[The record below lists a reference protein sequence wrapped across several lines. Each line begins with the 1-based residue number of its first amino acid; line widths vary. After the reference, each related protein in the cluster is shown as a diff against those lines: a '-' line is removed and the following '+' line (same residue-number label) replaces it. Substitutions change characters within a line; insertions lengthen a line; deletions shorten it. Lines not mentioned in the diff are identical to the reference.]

1 MSGNLRYGSFQERAQ
16 LLEVLWY
23 RQVGES
29 DRPCRDGADAG
40 RRDAIAEEVG
50 LCYAESS
57 LGRGK
62 LEVVLAQTLEQLAD
76 GADMFCEA
84 NAGSN
89 RRQGTGPVGP

>member
-1 MSGNLRYGSFQERAQ
+1 MS
-16 LLEVLWY
+16 
-23 RQVGES
+23 
-29 DRPCRDGADAG
+29 
-40 RRDAIAEEVG
+40 EEVA
-50 LCYAESS
+50 LSYAEPS
-57 LGRGK
+57 LGRGQ